1 MEAHNYNTNKRVY
14 VCKQVRL
21 INVCQRF
28 VIGLNISEIQL
39 FRRFKIV
46 QRHPKMQV
54 VPNIHK
60 LSLTHVNTQLFTQ
73 TIIRYFLVQQQ
84 TFLCNNR
91 NKHIY
96 AVHYNIPNQYIRI
109 ISSPQ
114 VTTILAKNNRPRYQS
129 RNQLHFDRLTLNRKR
144 HPASEMF

>member
-54 VPNIHK
+54 VPNIRK
-60 LSLTHVNTQLFTQ
+60 LSLTRVNTQLFTQ
-73 TIIRYFLVQQQ
+73 TILYD

-91 NKHIY
+91 INHIN

-114 VTTILAKNNRPRYQS
+114 VTTILVKNNRARYQS

-144 HPASEMF
+144 HPTSEMF